1 MGACALWML
10 QNLTRL
16 GLAREHRTCRRLRLR
31 AWPRAPHGLNWPVEL
46 GPESRLARNGRSKW
60 PLGLAGALEM
70 ATRARSAPPGRPKR
84 PLEPARFRWGA
95 RNGRSSRLSSAR
107 PGLENIA
114 PADVCDIKLHKT
126 LYFMSL
132 CFLRHIMHTYD
143 IRQTQMMILLTSGES
158 ELS

>member
-16 GLAREHRTCRRLRLR
+16 GLAREHRTCRHLRLR
-31 AWPRAPHGLNWPVEL
+31 AWPRAPHGSNWPVEL
-46 GPESRLARNGRSKW
+46 GLESRLARNGRSEW

-126 LYFMSL
+126 LCLYVFSDIS
-132 CFLRHIMHTYD
+132 CTHTTYD
-143 IRQTQMMILLTSGES
+143 RRK
-158 ELS
+158 